1 MLNEING
8 IKNFLKNLDMN
19 KKRRIEYIDIAKGI
33 AMLLIVIQHV
43 LTYYP
48 QKLQVLEPF
57 FSGFRV
63 PVFFVLSGLFFSSYS
78 SFKLFFDKESKHLNN
93 TIYFLLF
100 NFLSIFT

>member
-57 FSGFRV
+57 FQDLEF
-63 PVFFVLSGLFFSSYS
+63 LFFLYCLVC
-78 SFKLFFDKESKHLNN
+78 FLVHIQVLNC
-93 TIYFLLF
+93 F
-100 NFLSIFT
+100 

>member
-1 MLNEING
+1 
-8 IKNFLKNLDMN
+8 MN

-63 PVFFVLSGLFFSSYS
+63 PVFLYCLVCFLVHIQVLNCF
-78 SFKLFFDKESKHLNN
+78 
-93 TIYFLLF
+93 
-100 NFLSIFT
+100 